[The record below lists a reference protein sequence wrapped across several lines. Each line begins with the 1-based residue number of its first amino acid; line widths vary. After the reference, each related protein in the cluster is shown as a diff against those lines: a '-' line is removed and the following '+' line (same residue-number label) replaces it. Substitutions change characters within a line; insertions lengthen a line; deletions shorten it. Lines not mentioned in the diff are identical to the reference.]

1 MSFSQKG
8 VTYEEMFYEI
18 IDDTN
23 DKEDKEDIDTT
34 KEEKEAAKIQGTP
47 FIERE
52 PEEPEPILEKE
63 EIQAEPQKVEMVPEA
78 KKETVSQKIPDSVN
92 PYKNYIFP
100 PIDKFKRTPEALEEL
115 PEWVTEKK
123 EIINETLESFD
134 ISGEV
139 VNFTKGP
146 TFTRYEILLQ
156 NGINVKK
163 VANLQ
168 DTFQANLGVTAIRI
182 QAPIPGKKNNWY

>member
-1 MSFSQKG
+1 M
-8 VTYEEMFYEI
+8 
-18 IDDTN
+18 
-23 DKEDKEDIDTT
+23 
-34 KEEKEAAKIQGTP
+34 QGTP

-156 NGINVKK
+156 MVLMLKRLLTYKIHSR
-163 VANLQ
+163 L
-168 DTFQANLGVTAIRI
+168 I
-182 QAPIPGKKNNWY
+182 